1 MPGSGSQAREVTVM
15 SARGVVIVGGGL
27 AGMTTAS
34 ELADLGYPHPITVL
48 GDERHQAYARPPL
61 SKGVLKGTDADNSVL
76 LPDSPSDQIR
86 VRVSSAVVGLDVA
99 G

>member
-1 MPGSGSQAREVTVM
+1 M

-34 ELADLGYPHPITVL
+34 ELVDLGYPHPITVL

-61 SKGVLKGTDADNSVL
+61 SKGV
-76 LPDSPSDQIR
+76 
-86 VRVSSAVVGLDVA
+86 
-99 G
+99 